1 MAVSQT
7 ASALLTSQAVS
18 RCRLSGLPIRG
29 YAPSLRRGHQVL
41 IVPNADPRVVCRC
54 GELLATRVP
63 YASAFASAARSFRSH
78 EVDHVSR
85 ICQDCGSG

>member
-1 MAVSQT
+1 MPTFRAPHSWICP
-7 ASALLTSQAVS
+7 L
-18 RCRLSGLPIRG
+18 RG
-29 YAPSLRRGHQVL
+29 AIEVL